1 MARNSLGCAG
11 VLLSSYTTHLYRDG
25 QLPILNCKSHAL
37 LNCADAALMPM
48 LLMLLTQ
55 VEEETGERNVADVQS
70 AGVSSRSDDVNVKR
84 VNRYHD
90 ATSGL
95 LHWLSTSTVC
105 VCAHSKL

>member
-1 MARNSLGCAG
+1 M
-11 VLLSSYTTHLYRDG
+11 
-25 QLPILNCKSHAL
+25 PILNCKSHAL

-55 VEEETGERNVADVQS
+55 VEEETGENVADVQS

-95 LHWLSTSTVC
+95 LHWLSTSTAC
-105 VCAHSKL
+105 ICAHSKL